1 MIKREE
7 IKDHA
12 HFFFTWEKQN
22 LYIFTYN
29 SDMSMA
35 KKNMW
40 ANGKIRKQIMIDKSS
55 NWVTSTVSVSW
66 KKLPAVPIF
75 PSSTLRTT
83 HALKVL
89 LLYSYSN
96 IMYYLTNLSYVLKL
110 LSLCFIF
117 SCLVGDKMNQKD
129 KKSHNQDL
137 SNLALGYCLTAFHK
151 SRLFS
156 GFHFSHL

>member
-1 MIKREE
+1 MHTSFLTR
-7 IKDHA
+7 
-12 HFFFTWEKQN
+12 EKQN
-22 LYIFTYN
+22 LHIFTYN
-29 SDMSMA
+29 SHISMA

-40 ANGKIRKQIMIDKSS
+40 ANGKIRKQIMIDRST
-55 NWVTSTVSVSW
+55 NWVTSTGISKL
-66 KKLPAVPIF
+66 KKLPACTYF
-75 PSSTLRTT
+75 PSSTLRMT

-89 LLYSYSN
+89 LLDSYNN

-117 SCLVGDKMNQKD
+117 GCLAGDKMNQKD

-156 GFHFSHL
+156 WFHFSHL